1 MVSAPKQAA
10 EEEMDSR
17 NTQQVAERIRDFD
30 VGGKPEGEAVGMGV
44 NAKGG
49 PLSSEGGSVTPTL
62 EQIPQKRGFWGR
74 HLSSW
79 PSPHEH

>member
-17 NTQQVAERIRDFD
+17 NTQQVTERIRDFD
-30 VGGKPEGEAVGMGV
+30 VGGKPEGEAVGV

-49 PLSSEGGSVTPTL
+49 PLSSAGGLS
-62 EQIPQKRGFWGR
+62 PQ
-74 HLSSW
+74 L
-79 PSPHEH
+79 